1 MDRRVRAP
9 GPTSGQSPCDQRGSL
24 GRPSSVDQVDA
35 AGQVSGAPQ
44 IAGLRSPSPPG
55 PAAASDGIRHF
66 ASHERFLRRWQS
78 SASLST
84 ELLDAVIVPTVRPV
98 ANLDDAATVAAT
110 ASKRLVV
117 FCSQKATAAA
127 VRARFAGAG
136 LDVAAVDV
144 PPGYQN
150 DLLAFATSR
159 DEFRRLSPLPAPRD
173 LSLKRNLG
181 LLLAT
186 LLGWEKILFLDDDI
200 YGTKP
205 DDLRKVAAALDARR
219 VPCFLVESE
228 HDRAA
233 DQPPTED
240 NSAVC
245 HARRLVGAAQGVFA
259 SASALGIN
267 CGQRL
272 SFFPDIYNE
281 DWFFLLDEIRRSRVT
296 RVGLVRQRGYN
307 PYQADRARYEEFG
320 DVLAEGLLTHL
331 HLEIPGEPTAEYWE
345 EFLDARGRMLR
356 ALDITL
362 GENDSPFAESA
373 RVAAA
378 AAEIQRRSLT
388 PRDCVRFVES
398 FRADRAEWT
407 KRLEALPRCDTLPDA
422 LRFLGLQE

>member
-1 MDRRVRAP
+1 MDARVRVP
-9 GPTSGQSPCDQRGSL
+9 GSPGGQSTRDQQDSA
-24 GRPSSVDQVDA
+24 GRPRAVEEVDTAVQISDSPQVAD
-35 AGQVSGAPQ
+35 
-44 IAGLRSPSPPG
+44 LRSPRQAG
-55 PAAASDGIRHF
+55 PAAASDAIRHF
-66 ASHERFLRRWQS
+66 ASHERFLRQWHS
-78 SASLST
+78 SAYLTT

-110 ASKRLVV
+110 VSKRLVV
-117 FCSQKATAAA
+117 FCSQKATAGA
-127 VRARFAGAG
+127 VRARFARAG
-136 LDVAAVDV
+136 LDVAAVEV
-144 PPGYQN
+144 PQGYRH
-150 DLLAFATSR
+150 DLLAFATSG
-159 DEFRRLSPLPAPRD
+159 DEFRHLSPLPAPRD

-205 DDLRKVAAALDARR
+205 DDLRNVVAALDSRR
-219 VPCFLVESE
+219 IPCFLVESE
-228 HDRAA
+228 HDRAP

-267 CGQRL
+267 CARQL

-307 PYQADRARYEEFG
+307 PYQAVRARYEEFG

-331 HLEIPGEPTAEYWE
+331 HLEIPGEPTEEYWA
-345 EFLDARGRMLR
+345 EFLEARGRMLR
-356 ALDITL
+356 ALDVSL
-362 GENDSPFAESA
+362 GENNSPFAGAA

-378 AAEIQRRSLT
+378 AAEIQRQSLT
-388 PRDCVRFVES
+388 PRDCVRFVEC
-398 FRADRAEWT
+398 FRADRAEWA
-407 KRLEALPRCDTLPDA
+407 KRLEALPRCDSLADA
-422 LRFLGLQE
+422 LRFLGLHE